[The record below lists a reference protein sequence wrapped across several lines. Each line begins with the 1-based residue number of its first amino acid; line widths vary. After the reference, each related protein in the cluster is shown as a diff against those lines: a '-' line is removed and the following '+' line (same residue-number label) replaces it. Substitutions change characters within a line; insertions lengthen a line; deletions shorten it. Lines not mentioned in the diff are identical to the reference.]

1 MLESLALPSRSSRMT
16 MTKSCGLMIV
26 SVSFVGLT
34 SIFRY
39 LSDQVRPQARYVPE
53 PRQSG
58 VDTEYEDTEIS
69 KSPVSKVPAELA
81 KHEAAQHKVSREM
94 KRKREADDLG

>member
-1 MLESLALPSRSSRMT
+1 MLESLALPSRSSRTT
-16 MTKSCGLMIV
+16 MTKSCGLMLVLI
-26 SVSFVGLT
+26 SLVGLT

-53 PRQSG
+53 SRKSR

>member
-1 MLESLALPSRSSRMT
+1 VLENLALPSRSSRTM
-16 MTKSCGLMIV
+16 MTKSCGLMLV
-26 SVSFVGLT
+26 HMSLVWLT

-53 PRQSG
+53 RRKSS
-58 VDTEYEDTEIS
+58 VDTESEDTEIS

-94 KRKREADDLG
+94 KRKREVDELE